1 MFDQF
6 EKYAPWA
13 LVCLVCIIF
22 GAVVALLM
30 RGAL

>member
-13 LVCLVCIIF
+13 LVSLVCFTI